1 METTLGS
8 ALNWRCEMEQEWSGR
23 ITALE
28 ERVLSNTRRIGALE
42 QAQETLR
49 RLATA
54 VEVLATK
61 QENVA
66 DCVARLDEKLDALE
80 KRPGKRWDSLMDKIL
95 LVLAGAFV
103 SFLLTRGGTV

>member
-1 METTLGS
+1 
-8 ALNWRCEMEQEWSGR
+8 MEQEWSGR

-28 ERVLSNTRRIGALE
+28 ERVSSNIRRIGALE
-42 QAQETLR
+42 QGQETLR

-61 QENVA
+61 QETMADSVA
-66 DCVARLDEKLDALE
+66 KLDEKMDALE
-80 KRPGKRWDSLMDKIL
+80 QRPRKRWESLVDKIL

-103 SFLLTRGGTV
+103 SFLLTQGGGA